1 MQRPPHELRYHL
13 LRIAI
18 DKYQNGAVF
27 PVLHGC
33 LNDAEHVRR
42 CFKEL
47 YGKPVSDHYLFNGK
61 ATRKNVLLAFR
72 GLIDN
77 AKILQKDLIIIFY
90 AGHGSTASLVDVGGR
105 RTLGTV
111 ETLCPV
117 DDATRDIKSIPDF
130 TIIALLRALAS
141 KKGNNIVFICDSC
154 HAGGLARGSE
164 ESEDDSLRVQ
174 RRTHPAALRHS
185 FDLDVDLEILTD
197 CARIERVPN
206 GFRAKNDAFVFLA
219 ACGKFDL
226 AYEDYTQ
233 HPASGRFTKALI
245 SRLGDLR
252 HEGRLTDTS
261 YSNLIEQLDLSSPN
275 SRQVQTPEA
284 HGRFVDRILFTTRTS
299 QMRFRVG
306 ESGDILPVSVGLIHG
321 VVEGTILLTS
331 ETTELACSGV
341 GQLSAQAQR
350 NRGRGINPWHSS
362 SWAKIHRWNTGA
374 LSLSVQDGLWLDR
387 RTITSTSH
395 PLRIVTDWAD
405 VVVRPKDASSVSL
418 AVVRSDKQLWK
429 SIPVQLKTVLRPE
442 VCVDLQSVAG
452 ALDGI
457 AHFMHQLGVGVGNAA
472 LRGMVR
478 LTLHN
483 VTVKR
488 WPQSYEKDPKNEF
501 DQDGEAWLDIPARS
515 KCMIAFDVENMSTT
529 AWYVYVFSFDSDTFK
544 ITPLC
549 VPAVGAT
556 TPCLPGRATKSIGFD
571 GIRAGGV
578 KPFNMET
585 SAPIAVSFIKLY
597 VCAQNVNLNHIPQ
610 ERISQGGHGAARWE
624 LSKTNKSREITRGEA
639 VDESWDVSVSTIV
652 YGPGVS
658 KYRHV

>member
-1 MQRPPHELRYHL
+1 MQRPPQGLRYHL

-18 DKYQNGAVF
+18 DKYQNGTAF

-42 CFKEL
+42 CFKDF

-61 ATRKNVLLAFR
+61 ATRKNVLSAFR

-77 AKILQKDLIIIFY
+77 DKILQKDLIIIFY
-90 AGHGSTASLVDVGGR
+90 AGHGSTASLVDAGR
-105 RTLGTV
+105 RHILGTV

-117 DDATRDIKSIPDF
+117 DDATHDIKSIPDF

-164 ESEDDSLRVQ
+164 ESEDDSLQ

-185 FDLDVDLEILTD
+185 FDLDVDVEILAD

-226 AYEDYTQ
+226 AYEDYSQ
-233 HPASGRFTKALI
+233 QPVSGRFTKALI
-245 SRLGDLR
+245 SRLRALR
-252 HEGRLTDTS
+252 DEGRLTVTS

-284 HGRFVDRILFTTRTS
+284 HGRFVDWILFTTRTS

-306 ESGDILPVSVGLIHG
+306 ESGDIVPVSIGLIHG
-321 VVEGTILLTS
+321 VVEGSILLTS
-331 ETTELACSGV
+331 ETTELACLDV

-350 NRGRGINPWHSS
+350 NRGRGTNPWYSS

-395 PLRIVTDWAD
+395 PLRIVTNWAD

-429 SIPVQLKTVLRPE
+429 SLPVQLKTVLRPE
-442 VCVDLQSVAG
+442 
-452 ALDGI
+452 
-457 AHFMHQLGVGVGNAA
+457 
-472 LRGMVR
+472 
-478 LTLHN
+478 
-483 VTVKR
+483 
-488 WPQSYEKDPKNEF
+488 
-501 DQDGEAWLDIPARS
+501 
-515 KCMIAFDVENMSTT
+515 
-529 AWYVYVFSFDSDTFK
+529 
-544 ITPLC
+544 
-549 VPAVGAT
+549 
-556 TPCLPGRATKSIGFD
+556 
-571 GIRAGGV
+571 
-578 KPFNMET
+578 
-585 SAPIAVSFIKLY
+585 
-597 VCAQNVNLNHIPQ
+597 
-610 ERISQGGHGAARWE
+610 RISCINLGSALG
-624 LSKTNKSREITRGEA
+624 TRIFEA
-639 VDESWDVSVSTIV
+639 
-652 YGPGVS
+652 G
-658 KYRHV
+658 